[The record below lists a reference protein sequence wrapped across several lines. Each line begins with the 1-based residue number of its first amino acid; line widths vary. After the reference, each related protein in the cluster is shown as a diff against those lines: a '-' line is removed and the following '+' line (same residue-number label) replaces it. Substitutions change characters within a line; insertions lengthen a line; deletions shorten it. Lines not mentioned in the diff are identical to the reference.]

1 MDTDK
6 FKTPNMNKGNMPDL
20 PRVLIAGTG
29 SSSGKTMTTAAL
41 LSILKDKG
49 LDPVAFKC
57 GPDYIDPMFHKKV
70 LGIDSLNLDTFL
82 AGQDGVRELVINTA
96 TSGRHYAVMEGV
108 MGIYDGLLPD
118 STDGSC
124 YEIASITNTPVIL
137 VVDASGVGRTV
148 ISLIKGVLADDFN
161 KLIKGI
167 ILNKM
172 SDGYYDKILPHLKD
186 EVSKVRPDVVILGHI
201 PRSDDIGIDSRHL
214 GLKLPGEFADINER
228 IARFAKIMEKG
239 CNITAILYIMNSLER
254 VSKCSLENPVEAS
267 ALDEVSHESS
277 VSYAGTGAGAG
288 FGENSFRHTRALTL
302 AVALDEAFCFYYPQN
317 LSLLEELGAD
327 IVYFS
332 PLHDKRIPQNADAL
346 LFGGGYP
353 ELHLSELA
361 ANHFMLESVQNAI
374 KNGMPC
380 IAECGGFM
388 YLHDAIFDKNGIE
401 YKMTGVIDG
410 KCHYTGHLVNFGY
423 TTITGCNNG
432 SDPGSSLA
440 GMRGHEFHY
449 YDSSATAGD
458 LKLCKLSS
466 GKEYNGM
473 ILTDNC
479 LLGWPHLYYPSK
491 PEAVEAFYAHA
502 GKEGS

>member
-6 FKTPNMNKGNMPDL
+6 CKAANMNKGNMPDL

-82 AGQDGVRELVINTA
+82 AGQDGVRELVLNAA

-172 SDGYYDKILPHLKD
+172 SDGYYDKILPTLQEEISKD
-186 EVSKVRPDVVILGHI
+186 RPDVAILGHI

-214 GLKLPGEFADINER
+214 GLKLPGEIADINAR
-228 IARFAKIMEKG
+228 IARFAKIMETG
-239 CNITAILYIMNSLER
+239 CDIEKIVAIMGSDKTVSSKTRSRSCSNVADARLEKTSPSAD
-254 VSKCSLENPVEAS
+254 VS
-267 ALDEVSHESS
+267 
-277 VSYAGTGAGAG
+277 TGY
-288 FGENSFRHTRALTL
+288 FSETFYRPLIV
-302 AVALDEAFCFYYPQN
+302 AVALDEAFCFYYSQN

-332 PLHDKRIPQNADAL
+332 PLHDKTIPQNTDVL

-353 ELHLSELA
+353 ELHLPELA

-432 SDPGSSLA
+432 SDLGSSLA

-449 YDSSATAGD
+449 YDSTATAGD

-491 PEAVEAFYAHA
+491 PEAVEAFFAHA

>member
-6 FKTPNMNKGNMPDL
+6 FKTLNANKGNMPDL

-82 AGQDGVRELVINTA
+82 AGQDGVRELVLNAA

-108 MGIYDGLLPD
+108 MGIYDGHSPG
-118 STDGSC
+118 SPDGSC

-214 GLKLPGEFADINER
+214 GLKLPGEFADINAR

-239 CNITAILYIMNSLER
+239 CDIEKIVAIMGSDKTVSSKTRSRSCSNVADARLEKTSPSAD
-254 VSKCSLENPVEAS
+254 VS
-267 ALDEVSHESS
+267 
-277 VSYAGTGAGAG
+277 TGY
-288 FGENSFRHTRALTL
+288 FSETFYRPLIV

-332 PLHDKRIPQNADAL
+332 PLHDKTIPQNADVL

-374 KNGMPC
+374 KNGMAC

-423 TTITGCNNG
+423 TKITGCNNG

-491 PEAVEAFYAHA
+491 PEAVEAFFAHA

>member
-6 FKTPNMNKGNMPDL
+6 CKTPNMNKGKMPDL

-82 AGQDGVRELVINTA
+82 AGQDGVRELVLNAA
-96 TSGRHYAVMEGV
+96 TSGRHYSVMEGV

-172 SDGYYDKILPHLKD
+172 SDGYYDKILPTLQEEISKD
-186 EVSKVRPDVVILGHI
+186 RPDVAILGHI

-214 GLKLPGEFADINER
+214 GLKLPGEIADINAR
-228 IARFAKIMEKG
+228 IARSAKIMERG
-239 CNITAILYIMNSLER
+239 CDIEKIVAIMGSDKTVSSKTRSRSCSNVADARLEKTSPSAD
-254 VSKCSLENPVEAS
+254 VS
-267 ALDEVSHESS
+267 
-277 VSYAGTGAGAG
+277 TGY
-288 FGENSFRHTRALTL
+288 FSETFYRPLIV

-332 PLHDKRIPQNADAL
+332 PLHDKRIPQNADVL

-353 ELHLSELA
+353 ELHLPELA

-388 YLHDAIFDKNGIE
+388 YLHDAIFDKSGIE
-401 YKMTGVIDG
+401 YKMAGVIDG

-449 YDSSATAGD
+449 YDSTATAGD

-491 PEAVEAFYAHA
+491 PEAVEAFFAHA

>member
-1 MDTDK
+1 
-6 FKTPNMNKGNMPDL
+6 MNKENMPDL

-82 AGQDGVRELVINTA
+82 AGQDGVRELVLNAA

-172 SDGYYDKILPHLKD
+172 SDGYYDKILPTLQDEISKD
-186 EVSKVRPDVVILGHI
+186 RPDVAILGHI

-214 GLKLPGEFADINER
+214 GLKLPGEIADINEK
-228 IARFAKIMEKG
+228 IARFAKIMETG
-239 CNITAILYIMNSLER
+239 CDITAILSIMNSLEC
-254 VSKCSLENPVEAS
+254 VSKFL
-267 ALDEVSHESS
+267 
-277 VSYAGTGAGAG
+277 G
-288 FGENSFRHTRALTL
+288 FRENSFRHTRTLTL
-302 AVALDEAFCFYYPQN
+302 AVAQDEAFCFYYPQN

-332 PLHDKRIPQNADAL
+332 PLHDKTIPQNADVL

-432 SDPGSSLA
+432 SDLGSSLA

-449 YDSSATAGD
+449 YDSTATAGD

-491 PEAVEAFYAHA
+491 PEAVEAFFAHA